1 MDLRV
6 AHLTWKRSVPPAV
19 AGGSAFQV
27 QNAISNPVATA
38 PGTDLLQVQRMTP
51 EIKQLRVQFGLKKTK
66 LYALGTTVL

>member
-1 MDLRV
+1 
-6 AHLTWKRSVPPAV
+6 
-19 AGGSAFQV
+19 V